1 MLLLRTSLDKQ
12 AIRDAIKD
20 TGKIITA
27 EDAFVI
33 NGLGSAVSDLT
44 ADEGLQA
51 KFKRLGIPNDEFPP
65 LGDSYELYAHLGL
78 SLIHI

>member
-1 MLLLRTSLDKQ
+1 MHTVRPLDKQ

-33 NGLGSAVSDLT
+33 NGLGSAVT
-44 ADEGLQA
+44 VLQA
-51 KFKRLGIPNDEFPP
+51 VLRGQ
-65 LGDSYELYAHLGL
+65 A
-78 SLIHI
+78 